1 MKVPTQKNINIMLL
15 VVLLTNLFV
24 LMMLTKPIVAFRGEN
39 AADGFMEAI
48 PKEYQ

>member
-1 MKVPTQKNINIMLL
+1 MLL
-15 VVLLTNLFV
+15 VVLLTKLFV